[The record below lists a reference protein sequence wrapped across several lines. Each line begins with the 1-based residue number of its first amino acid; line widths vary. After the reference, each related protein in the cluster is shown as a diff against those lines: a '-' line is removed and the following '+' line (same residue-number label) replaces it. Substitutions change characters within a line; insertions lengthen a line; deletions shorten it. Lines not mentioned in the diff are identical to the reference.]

1 MQHWKGWQGLAV
13 LVVAVLA
20 AAIVPATV
28 DAQTSSTVSLA
39 THATLGD
46 ILVAENGLTLYVF
59 TPDEPGVSNCNG
71 GCAAA
76 WPPLTVADG
85 ATPTLGAG
93 VSGELTLITRE
104 DGSRQ
109 VALDG
114 APLYFYRDD
123 GVPGDA
129 NGQNVNGVWFVLD
142 ATGAIVQVTPTVD
155 IGGNTSLGEFLV
167 AGNGLT
173 LYVFTPDEPGVSNCN
188 GGCAAAWPPLGVA
201 DGETPNAAS
210 GGSGEL
216 TLIVRE
222 DGSQQVALDGA
233 PLYFYRDDAVPGD
246 ANGQNVNEV
255 WFVLDPSGAIIPA
268 AAVLAAQEP
277 VPAPPASGSGGLS
290 TDGGGVAPVVR
301 ALLARAAGALALGGR
316 SLAGRRPA

>member
-1 MQHWKGWQGLAV
+1 
-13 LVVAVLA
+13 
-20 AAIVPATV
+20 
-28 DAQTSSTVSLA
+28 
-39 THATLGD
+39 
-46 ILVAENGLTLYVF
+46 
-59 TPDEPGVSNCNG
+59 
-71 GCAAA
+71 
-76 WPPLTVADG
+76 
-85 ATPTLGAG
+85 
-93 VSGELTLITRE
+93 
-104 DGSRQ
+104 
-109 VALDG
+109 
-114 APLYFYRDD
+114 
-123 GVPGDA
+123 
-129 NGQNVNGVWFVLD
+129 
-142 ATGAIVQVTPTVD
+142 
-155 IGGNTSLGEFLV
+155 
-167 AGNGLT
+167 
-173 LYVFTPDEPGVSNCN
+173 VFTPDEPGVSNCN

-210 GGSGEL
+210 GVSGEL

-290 TDGGGVAPVVR
+290 TDGGGVSPVVL
-301 ALLARAAGALALGGR
+301 ALLAMAAGALALGGR